1 MRLEKEKLKI
11 ELEFGEKIFYCRW
24 TSIIN
29 NILIQQNFETEP
41 DNSDLEGVE
50 GPLKEVNDLTQNPE
64 NSLFYNPQHF
74 QVTSGQKAKENS

>member
-1 MRLEKEKLKI
+1 MFSDFSRHEIDMRLEKEKLKI

-50 GPLKEVNDLTQNPE
+50 
-64 NSLFYNPQHF
+64 
-74 QVTSGQKAKENS
+74 VTFERSE